1 MRVALA
7 SAVSLALVVVA
18 LPALADDEPPPRPRP
33 TAPDTRAGKPTLALS
48 LGFQKLWN
56 DAEQGISRSDI
67 ASIGLTPGLQLAY
80 PFRRDFAV
88 EIWGNYGS
96 FGAASGC
103 AGCQATSIA
112 AGLAG
117 VYHLLDGTPIDPWF
131 SVGVGFRQT
140 KLTAPVILG
149 TSGAVTYQGIEAM
162 RLSMGGDYYPT
173 PVFGFGPLIDLGFGR
188 DLTRSPGTIGG
199 GTLHLSLTAGLR
211 VVFSPFQ

>member
-7 SAVSLALVVVA
+7 SAASLALLAVT
-18 LPALADDEPPPRPRP
+18 LPALADDEQPPKPRP

-48 LGFQKLWN
+48 FGLQKLWN

-67 ASIGLTPGLQLAY
+67 ASLGTAPGLQIAY

-88 EIWGNYGS
+88 EAWGSYGT
-96 FGAASGC
+96 FGAAGSCEGC
-103 AGCQATSIA
+103 KATSLS
-112 AGLAG
+112 AGLSG
-117 VYHLLDGTPIDPWF
+117 VYHLVDGIPFDPWF

-140 KLTAPVILG
+140 KLTAPAILG
-149 TSGAVTYQGIEAM
+149 TSAVTYQGIEAM
-162 RLSMGGDYYPT
+162 RLAMGSDYYPT
-173 PVFGFGPLIDLGFGR
+173 RIIGFGPLLELGFGR

-199 GTLHLSLTAGLR
+199 GTLHLTLTAGLR